1 MGPLDPA
8 GHVVDANPIS
18 NSSNHSI
25 PMKITSPPT
34 FAKALGVFTVIAVLG
49 LLPRAEAA
57 TLYWDTNGATAGT
70 NATASGTWDAG
81 TTSLWTTVLAGDVA
95 TGTWT
100 NGNEASF
107 SAGTNGTGLQT
118 VTVNGTVSASGIVV
132 KDGSLTLNG
141 ASSPSLTI
149 GSGGINVTSSV
160 SAKTTLGSTLG
171 RVNLSDNQTWTAGGG
186 ASAGFAINSGI
197 TTSAASGTVT
207 LTIAGGGSG
216 TATTS
221 SAGGTLIDGANAKL
235 AFTYNNSG
243 QLTMAG
249 ANTYSGGTTLSG
261 TTVGGTSS
269 AVLIVNTVSVG
280 SSGNVTSGVFG
291 TGTITLNGGSV
302 KMRATTGGS
311 MTLYNNVTLS
321 GDLQFVTASLSDKSL
336 TLAGPITISGSSRTI
351 NTDASQAPATVP
363 ALGIISGNIG
373 DGGNTLGLT
382 KSGAGLLIL
391 TGNNTY
397 TGDTRIGNG
406 TLAIGAASGTGTLAL
421 QNTTVDLNAAD
432 LGTIQ
437 FGTSNATTTTSATF
451 GGLKGTRN
459 LALTNA
465 NATPAAVALTV
476 GGNNGN
482 TTYSGNLTGTG
493 GSLTKSGSG
502 TLTLSGTNTYT
513 GTTAVSTGTLL
524 INGSTSS
531 SSIVTVASTGTLG
544 GTGSVG
550 GATTISGTHNPGI
563 SPGIQT
569 FSSDLTYSGG
579 SSVVNWELKSSTTTN
594 AANPS
599 AIFDTIVV
607 NGNLDFAGATTLN
620 LSFVPTGSNV
630 LWSDSFWSTS
640 KTGTSGWLLYDLSG
654 ANTVS
659 NFTNLSLASSNWLD
673 SGSFAFNTARPGAS
687 FTVVQS
693 GNDIYL
699 NYTAVPEPATW
710 VLAFSGLAFVLVA
723 RRLRHRC

>member
-1 MGPLDPA
+1 
-8 GHVVDANPIS
+8 
-18 NSSNHSI
+18 
-25 PMKITSPPT
+25 MKITSHMT
-34 FAKALGVFTVIAVLG
+34 SAKALGVFTVIAVLG
-49 LLPRAEAA
+49 LLSLPRAEAA
-57 TLYWDTNGATAGT
+57 TQYWDTNNSTAGT
-70 NATASGTWDAG
+70 GTGAQSGTWDAG

-95 TGTWT
+95 TGLWT

-107 SAGTNGTGLQT
+107 SAGTNGTGVQT

-132 KDGSLTLNG
+132 KEGSLTFAG
-141 ASSPSLTI
+141 ASSPSLTL
-149 GSGGINVTSSV
+149 GAGGINVTSSL
-160 SAKTTLGSTLG
+160 SAKTILGSTLS
-171 RVNLSDNQTWTAGGG
+171 RVNLSADQTWTAGGG
-186 ASAGFAINSGI
+186 AAAGFTINSGI

-269 AVLIVNTVSVG
+269 AVLIVNTNSVG
-280 SSGNVTSGVFG
+280 TSGNVTSGVFG

-302 KMRATTGGS
+302 KMRASTSGN

-321 GDLQFVTASLSDKSL
+321 GDLQFFTAGASDKSL
-336 TLAGPITISGSSRTI
+336 TFVGPITISGSSRTI
-351 NTDASQAPATVP
+351 NTDLSGAAGTP

-382 KSGAGLLIL
+382 KAGNGTLVL
-391 TGNNTY
+391 TGANTY
-397 TGDTRIGNG
+397 SGDTRIGNG
-406 TLAIGAASGTGTLAL
+406 TMAIGAASGTGTLAL

-432 LGTIQ
+432 SGSIQ

-451 GGLKGTRN
+451 GGLKGSRN

-465 NATPAAVALTV
+465 NTAPAAVALTV

-544 GTGSVG
+544 GTGTVG
-550 GATTISGTHNPGI
+550 GATTISGTHNPGN

>member
-1 MGPLDPA
+1 
-8 GHVVDANPIS
+8 
-18 NSSNHSI
+18 
-25 PMKITSPPT
+25 MKITSHMT
-34 FAKALGVFTVIAVLG
+34 SAKALGIFTIIAVLG
-49 LLPRAEAA
+49 LLSLPRAEAV
-57 TLYWDTNGATAGT
+57 TQYWDTNNATAGT
-70 NATASGTWDAG
+70 GTGAQAGTWDAG
-81 TTSLWTTVLAGDVA
+81 TASLLWTTVLAGDVA
-95 TGTWT
+95 TGLWT
-100 NGNEASF
+100 NGNDASF
-107 SAGTNGTGLQT
+107 SAGTNG
-118 VTVNGTVSASGIVV
+118 NGTQSVSFSGAVSA
-132 KDGSLTLNG
+132 N
-141 ASSPSLTI
+141 
-149 GSGGINVTSSV
+149 
-160 SAKTTLGSTLG
+160 
-171 RVNLSDNQTWTAGGG
+171 
-186 ASAGFAINSGI
+186 GI
-197 TTSAASGTVT
+197 TIKDGTVT
-207 LTIAGGGSG
+207 LTAANSSSSLTIGTGGINITSSTTPSTKTSLVATAGANVTLSGSQTWNAGG
-216 TATTS
+216 S
-221 SAGGTLIDGANAKL
+221 SAGFTLNTDITTNATAGNTFTLTITGGGTGTANSKVLSDGGAGGKL
-235 AFTYNNSG
+235 AFSYQNSG

-249 ANTYSGGTTLSG
+249 ASNYSGGTTLSG

-269 AVLIVNTVSVG
+269 AVLIVNSNSVG
-280 SSGNVTSGVFG
+280 SSGNITSSVFG
-291 TGTITLNGGSV
+291 VGTITLNGGSV
-302 KMRATTGGS
+302 KLRSNTTTA
-311 MTLYNNVTLS
+311 MTLYNNVTLA
-321 GDLQFVTASLSDKSL
+321 GDLQFVTAGASDKSL
-336 TLAGPITISGSSRTI
+336 TLAGPVTISGSNRTI
-351 NTDASQAPATVP
+351 NTDASGAAATP

-373 DGGNTLGLT
+373 DGGNALGLT
-382 KSGAGLLIL
+382 KSGNGTLVL
-391 TGNNTY
+391 TGANTY
-397 TGDTRIGNG
+397 SGDTRIGNG
-406 TLAIGAASGTGTLAL
+406 TMAIGAASGTGTLAL

-432 LGTIQ
+432 VGSIQ

-451 GGLKGTRN
+451 GGLKGSRN
-459 LALTNA
+459 LALKNA
-465 NATPAAVALTV
+465 HATPAAVALTV

-482 TTYSGNLTGTG
+482 TTYSGNLTDG

-513 GTTAVSTGTLL
+513 GTTTVSTGTLL

-544 GTGSVG
+544 GTGTVG
-550 GATTISGTHNPGI
+550 GATTISGTHNPGN

-640 KTGTSGWLLYDLSG
+640 KTGTGGWLLYDLSG

-659 NFTNLSLASSNWLD
+659 NFTNLSLASSNWPD